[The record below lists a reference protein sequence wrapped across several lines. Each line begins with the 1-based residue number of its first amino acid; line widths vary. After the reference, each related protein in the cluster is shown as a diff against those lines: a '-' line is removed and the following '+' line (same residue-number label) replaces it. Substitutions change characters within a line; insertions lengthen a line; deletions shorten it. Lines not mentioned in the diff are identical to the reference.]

1 MVKPIKKTYYDV
13 SGSIIGENCLI
24 PDIRPKNIE
33 TITESY
39 TPSGGVMRKL
49 LLIKS

>member
-1 MVKPIKKTYYDV
+1 MENVKID
-13 SGSIIGENCLI
+13 ENRLV
-24 PDIRPKNIE
+24 PDIRPENIE
-33 TITESY
+33 TITETY